1 MTETKVTTS
10 KIFGTCAVFT
20 LDDEVG
26 FLRVAQEKTLT

>member
-1 MTETKVTTS
+1 MTETKVTTT

-26 FLRVAQEKTLT
+26 FLYVAQEKPLT